1 MPKTKKNRRVRFLW
15 GVPLLLLF
23 LLTVYGFYL
32 DYQVTRKFEGQR
44 WKLPSKIYSAPFVLS
59 RGVDIEK
66 THLIARLKR
75 LSYRPVKRPV
85 KNPGE
90 YFLNQNEIEIYLHE
104 FSYPDRHQSGYP
116 VGLSFM
122 EGSKIDRMVDLSLAE
137 DLERVSI
144 EPEII
149 GGFYEGTWEERNIIR
164 LNEVTPALIEAI
176 MSVEDRRFF
185 EHPGIDFRSIGRAAW
200 INLRSGG
207 IVQGG
212 STLTQQLVKNFYLES
227 ERTWSRKVNEAIMAL
242 LLERHYGKEEILEA
256 YLNEI
261 YLGQNGIMGVYGI
274 GQGSWFYFGK
284 PPSELTL
291 NEAALLAG
299 IIRSPNTFSPHKNPK
314 KAIQRRNVV
323 LESLFSEG
331 KITLRAYLQARSE
344 GVPGRKAKDRLNAA
358 PYFVDEIRQRLAATY
373 PQNILTSGGLRIF
386 TTLDVEL
393 QRIAE
398 EKVREGLAALEGRE
412 RSLKRTDPARRLQGA
427 LVAIDPKSG
436 AVRAL
441 VGGREYGA
449 SQFNRAVQAKRQPGS
464 LFKPIVYLTAFE
476 EAASGR
482 EAYTPIS
489 RVEDAPLTLQAGGQ
503 EWSPQNYDKNYYGP
517 VTLRTALER
526 SLNAATVRLSQE
538 IGIDKIIL
546 TARAVGIASPLRAL
560 PSLALGAAEVSPLE
574 MATAYSVLA
583 NQGLRNNPLFVE
595 GILDPSGMRLDQE
608 EDEEARLPHQAAS
621 PQAAFL
627 VTHLLKGVVDQG
639 TGQGVRRLGFE
650 RPAAGK
656 TGTTSDERDAWFVGY
671 TPDLVTV
678 VWVGFDQNE
687 RMALTGGAAA
697 LPIWT
702 AFMKEGVAGYPVT
715 DFLVPSGIIFEKVNE
730 NGVVCH
736 DGEEEAFLE
745 GTEPTQSCEGRIFKW
760 LERLFF

>member
-1 MPKTKKNRRVRFLW
+1 MILGGVLTLFFLVAAY
-15 GVPLLLLF
+15 GLF
-23 LLTVYGFYL
+23 L

-59 RGVDIEK
+59 RGLDIEK
-66 THLIARLKR
+66 TRLIGRLKR

-90 YFLNQNEIEIYLHE
+90 YFLNQNEIEIFLHE
-104 FSYPDRHQSGYP
+104 FSYPDHHQSGYP
-116 VGLSFM
+116 VGLSFA
-122 EGSKIDRMVDLSLAE
+122 EGNKIERMVDLSLAE
-137 DLERVSI
+137 DLEQVSI

-149 GGFYEGTWEERNIIR
+149 GGFYDGTWEERNIIR
-164 LNEVTPALIEAI
+164 LNDVTPALIDAI

-227 ERTWSRKVNEAIMAL
+227 ERTWTRKINEAIMSL
-242 LLERHYGKEEILEA
+242 LLERHYSKQEILEA

-261 YLGQNGIMGVYGI
+261 YLGQNGIMGIYGV
-274 GQGSWFYFGK
+274 GQGAWFYFGK

-323 LESLFSEG
+323 LEALFSEG
-331 KITLRAYLQARSE
+331 KVDLRSYLQARGE
-344 GVPGRKAKDRLNAA
+344 GVPGRKAKDRLNVA

-373 PQNILTSGGLRIF
+373 PQNVLTSGGLKIF

-398 EKVREGLAALEGRE
+398 EKVRDGLASLERQE
-412 RSLKRTDPARRLQGA
+412 RSLKRPDPERQLQGA
-427 LVAIDPKSG
+427 LVAIDPKNG

-441 VGGREYGA
+441 VGGRDYGA

-476 EAASGR
+476 QAAAGK

-526 SLNAATVRLSQE
+526 SLNAATVRLSQQ
-538 IGIDKIIL
+538 IGIENIIL
-546 TARAVGIASPLRAL
+546 TAQAIGIVSPLKPL
-560 PSLALGAAEVSPLE
+560 PSLALGSAEVSPLE
-574 MATAYSVLA
+574 IGTAYSVLA
-583 NQGLRNNPLFVE
+583 NQGLRHDPLFVM

-608 EDEEARLPHQAAS
+608 EEELRSSQQATS
-621 PQAAFL
+621 RQAAFL
-627 VTHLLKGVVDQG
+627 VTHLLRGVIEQG
-639 TGQGVRRLGFE
+639 TGNGVRKLGFS

-687 RMALTGGAAA
+687 RVALTGAAAA

-702 AFMKEGVAGYPVT
+702 AFMKEGMAGYPT
-715 DFLVPSGIIFEKVNE
+715 ADFPVPPGITFVKVNE
-730 NGVVCH
+730 NGALCP
-736 DGEEEAFLE
+736 DGKEEAFIE
-745 GTEPTQSCEGRIFKW
+745 GTEPTQSCEGRIIKW